1 MALFKSSN
9 VLICFIILAFVLPY
23 YCDAQNSQ
31 TDYLNTHNSARSQV
45 GVGAITWNTTLE
57 NYAQNYANQ
66 RISDCNLVHSNG
78 PYGENIAKGSGSFMT
93 GTAAVNLW
101 VGEKPYYDY
110 NSNSCTGGKEC
121 RHYTQVVWKNSIQL
135 GCARVQCTNGW
146 WFVTCNYNPP
156 GNYIGQRPY

>member
-1 MALFKSSN
+1 MALFKASN

-23 YCDAQNSQ
+23 CHAQNSQ
-31 TDYLNTHNSARSQV
+31 TDYLNTHNSARSQ
-45 GVGAITWNTTLE
+45 
-57 NYAQNYANQ
+57 
-66 RISDCNLVHSNG
+66 
-78 PYGENIAKGSGSFMT
+78 GSGSFMT

-101 VGEKPYYDY
+101 VGENPYYDY

-135 GCARVQCTNGW
+135 GRARVQCTNGW